1 VNECNLILYFCISTV
16 LLTTLKNLP
25 ISKTEKIVRFIL
37 RHPVYVVTACHSTDI
52 HTHDFNDCYSLWVDW
67 VLRLANS
74 ERHWNCTAHFWYH
87 GSIEYCDTWDGIV
100 IVAPVSGIA
109 QHYSLVTADE
119 RHLSLLVLINVPVAS
134 RPLPQPCQHVR
145 GLPSRVYC
153 VGGHTDIKATEA
165 GAVGGFRFHKCPQ
178 EMRGWQML
186 PLADADPQKFLRL
199 TDWCSSRKFAD
210 VDGHGSSF

>member
-1 VNECNLILYFCISTV
+1 MNECNLILYFCISTV

-37 RHPVYVVTACHSTDI
+37 RHPVYVVTACHSTDM

-74 ERHWNCTAHFWYH
+74 ERHWNCTAHFWCH

-145 GLPSRVYC
+145 GLPSRVVLINVPVASRPLPQPCQHVRGLPSRVYC

-178 EMRGWQML
+178 EMR
-186 PLADADPQKFLRL
+186 
-199 TDWCSSRKFAD
+199 
-210 VDGHGSSF
+210 